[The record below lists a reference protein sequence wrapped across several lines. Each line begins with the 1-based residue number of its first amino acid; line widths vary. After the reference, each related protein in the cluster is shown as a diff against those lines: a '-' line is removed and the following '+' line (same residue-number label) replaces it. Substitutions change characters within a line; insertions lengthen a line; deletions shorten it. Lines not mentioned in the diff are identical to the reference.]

1 MRTIALTA
9 LAILA
14 FAGNSLL
21 TRWALAPSATG
32 AAIGA
37 PEIGAAEFVT
47 LRLASGAAMLALLA
61 LRQRSDIRPR
71 CADLGGIL
79 SLLVYGEAFT
89 FAYLSLGAATGALI
103 LFATVQLTLAVIATL
118 RGAPPSWRDRI
129 GLLIA
134 FAGMAWLL
142 APGATTPPLVPAL
155 LMALAGI
162 AWGIYTM
169 LGKGTAEP
177 FARTARN
184 FIGAAPLAL
193 LVLPFVTLTVPTF
206 RGVALA
212 IASGAIT
219 SGLGYVIWYAVL
231 PQLKVATAGAA
242 QLLVP
247 VVAAAGGILWL
258 GESLSVKLAAVTV
271 VILGGIWLTTHAP
284 KNTAGRS

>member
-1 MRTIALTA
+1 MRVFTLTA

-21 TRWALAPSATG
+21 TRWALADAD
-32 AAIGA
+32 
-37 PEIGAAEFVT
+37 IGAAEFVG
-47 LRLASGAAMLALLA
+47 LRLLSGAVMLALLT
-61 LRQRSDIRPR
+61 LRHPATILPRPAILPGP
-71 CADLGGIL
+71 ADLGGIMA
-79 SLLVYGEAFT
+79 LLIYGEAFT

-103 LFATVQLTLAVIATL
+103 LFATVQLTLAAIATL
-118 RGAPPSWRDRI
+118 RGTPPSGRDRI

-142 APGATTPPLVPAL
+142 APGATTPPLFPAL
-155 LMALAGI
+155 LMGLAGI
-162 AWGIYTM
+162 AWGVYTM
-169 LGKGTAEP
+169 LGRGAADP

-184 FIGAAPLAL
+184 FIGAAPVAL
-193 LVLPFVTLTVPTF
+193 LILLVVPLSAPTRDGVL
-206 RGVALA
+206 LA

-231 PQLKVATAGAA
+231 PDLKVATAGAA

-258 GESLSVKLAAVTV
+258 GESLSLKLAAVTI
-271 VILGGIWLTTHAP
+271 VILGGIWLTTGNP
-284 KNTAGRS
+284 KKTG

>member
-1 MRTIALTA
+1 MKIIALTA

-21 TRWALAPSATG
+21 TRWALAG
-32 AAIGA
+32 AD
-37 PEIGAAEFVT
+37 IGAAEFVG
-47 LRLASGAAMLALLA
+47 LRLASGAVMLALLSWQ
-61 LRQRSDIRPR
+61 QRAAILPR
-71 CADLGGIL
+71 RADLGGIL
-79 SLLVYGEAFT
+79 ALLIYGEAFT
-89 FAYLSLGAATGALI
+89 FAYLDLGAATGALI
-103 LFATVQLTLAVIATL
+103 LFATVQLTLAGIATL
-118 RGAPPSWRDRI
+118 RGAAPSSRDRV

-142 APGATTPPLVPAL
+142 APGASTPPLVPAL

-162 AWGIYTM
+162 AWGVYTM
-169 LGKGTAEP
+169 LGRGSADP

-193 LVLPFVTLTVPTF
+193 LILLAVPLTMPNLDGVL
-206 RGVALA
+206 LA

-219 SGLGYVIWYAVL
+219 SGLGYVVWYAVL
-231 PQLKVATAGAA
+231 PELKVATAGAA

-258 GESLSVKLAAVTV
+258 GEDLSLKLAAVTAI
-271 VILGGIWLTTHAP
+271 ILGGIWLTTSAP
-284 KNTAGRS
+284 RTPILGAKP

>member
-1 MRTIALTA
+1 MRVFALTA

-21 TRWALAPSATG
+21 TRWALAGSD
-32 AAIGA
+32 
-37 PEIGAAEFVT
+37 IGAAEFVG
-47 LRLASGAAMLALLA
+47 LRLVSGAVMLAILS
-61 LRQRSDIRPR
+61 LRQRAAVLPR
-71 CADLGGIL
+71 RADLGGVV

-103 LFATVQLTLAVIATL
+103 LFATVQLTLAAIATL
-118 RGAPPSWRDRI
+118 RGAPPSGRDRL

-162 AWGIYTM
+162 AWGVYTM
-169 LGKGTAEP
+169 LGRGAADP

-193 LVLPFVTLTVPTF
+193 MIMLAVPLTAPTLN
-206 RGVALA
+206 GVALA

-219 SGLGYVIWYAVL
+219 SGLGYVIWYTVL
-231 PQLKVATAGAA
+231 PALKVATAGAA

-247 VVAAAGGILWL
+247 VVAAAGGIFWL
-258 GESLSVKLAAVTV
+258 GESLSLKLAAVTV
-271 VILGGIWLTTHAP
+271 VILGGIWLTTGSP
-284 KNTAGRS
+284 KNNDLKLTRTGQDRG